1 MDKEFLDTELH
12 CMYHNDYPSE
22 EFRNFSD
29 LDIVEDTKTNV
40 MELSYCLNEDRKEV
54 KEFKYI

>member
-1 MDKEFLDTELH
+1 MDKEILEIELH

-22 EFRNFSD
+22 EFRDFSNS
-29 LDIVEDTKTNV
+29 DIVEDTKANV
-40 MELSYCLNEDRKEV
+40 AELSYCLNEDREEV